1 VIDGTILKDCVSY
14 FSHSLAQARISNAG
28 KLLGSVLQLLEI
40 KIRKPSG
47 HQRPFVRLIGGGF

>member
-1 VIDGTILKDCVSY
+1 MDGTILKDCVSY

-40 KIRKPSG
+40 KIRKPG
-47 HQRPFVRLIGGGF
+47 RPSTAVVRLIGGGF